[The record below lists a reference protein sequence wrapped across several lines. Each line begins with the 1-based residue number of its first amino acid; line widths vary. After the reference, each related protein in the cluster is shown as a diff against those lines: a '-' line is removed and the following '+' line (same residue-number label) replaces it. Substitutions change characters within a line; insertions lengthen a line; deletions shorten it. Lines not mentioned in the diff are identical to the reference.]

1 MIAPARLARLDR
13 EEVVNALTHAAGALL
28 GIAGVSVLVQTSL
41 RHGVP
46 THTAAVTLYG
56 ISLVAVYAASTL
68 YHAPSPPR
76 WKEVFGWIDRSCIF
90 ALIAGTYTPFAVTA
104 LSGPGRTALLGSI
117 WVVCGAG
124 TIAAC
129 LRRFRSRAL
138 SISLYLLAA
147 VPAAVVVHIVHP
159 LPNLLGPGG
168 AALVVGGGLFYAVG
182 IAFYTWRAAYA
193 HTAWHVCVL
202 VGSALHY
209 FGVLLYAT
217 PR

>member
-1 MIAPARLARLDR
+1 MIAPALFAGIAR
-13 EEVVNALTHAAGALL
+13 EERVNALTHAAGALL
-28 GIAGVSVLVQTSL
+28 GVAGVSVLVQTSL

-56 ISLVAVYAASTL
+56 VSLIAVYAASTL
-68 YHAPSPPR
+68 YHAAEPPR
-76 WKEVFGWIDRSCIF
+76 WKALFGWIDRSCIF

-104 LSGPGRTALLGSI
+104 LSGPGRVALLGSI
-117 WVVCGAG
+117 WGVCVVGTAAAG
-124 TIAAC
+124 MP
-129 LRRFRSRAL
+129 RFRSRAL

-147 VPAAVVVHIVHP
+147 VPAAVVVHAVHP
-159 LPNLLGPGG
+159 LPSLLGPGG
-168 AALVVGGGLFYAVG
+168 AALVVGGGLWYAVG
-182 IAFYTWRAAYA
+182 IGFYVRRTAYA